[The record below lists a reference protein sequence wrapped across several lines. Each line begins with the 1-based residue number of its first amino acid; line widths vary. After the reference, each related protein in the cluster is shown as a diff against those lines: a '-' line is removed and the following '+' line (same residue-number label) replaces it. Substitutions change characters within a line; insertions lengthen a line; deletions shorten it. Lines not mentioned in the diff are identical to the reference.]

1 LKKVIAIHFLL
12 IYLFSATEFKQ
23 LLKLP
28 TVFEHFSEHQL
39 EDNQISFVHFLAI
52 HYLHGSPKDQ
62 DYKKDMQL
70 PFKTSSDSCSNFANE
85 IAVSS
90 LQFTIL
96 HPLLI
101 IEKKQ
106 PLLQNNDTF
115 SSFLSKIWQPPKFC

>member
-1 LKKVIAIHFLL
+1 M
-12 IYLFSATEFKQ
+12 
-23 LLKLP
+23 LKLP
-28 TVFEHFSEHQL
+28 AVFEHFSEHQL

-70 PFKTSSDSCSNFANE
+70 PFKTSSDSCSNFATG
-85 IAVSS
+85 IALSS
-90 LQFTIL
+90 LHFTIL

-101 IEKKQ
+101 LEKKQ
-106 PLLQNNDTF
+106 ILLQNNDTF